1 METAPARSERA
12 GSPLPDDVDFMTR
25 DMMWFA
31 YGSGADRPRPPVQPT
46 GPLSETEVDPG
57 RPDAARSGAL
67 AALPHGTVDLLE
79 GMPFPHGRFSGG
91 AGADRLGHALVA
103 AFGVH
108 RREPENPFN
117 DHRGYPSVRGKFPV
131 QVLVGERGR
140 RRALDVYRHAL
151 VDLATAERPAR
162 AAGSGVEGVEI
173 ALAGRYT
180 RLPPVYKWFRGSLV
194 HLELGI
200 NLRMLCLALE
210 LFGLRGRLRLPDA
223 SAEEALTTLGLTP
236 SWQWSLPLTVAL
248 DTDTDPGA
256 EAGTGTDTDTDTGP
270 ARSASDS
277 AGAAAGGPDHV
288 LAEALAV
295 NRAQDFRE
303 PPAPL
308 GPAFPAGTGGGELS
322 WAELLWRRTSGRM
335 PRGLYGMNGRRRRL
349 PAAAL
354 RDAVDWLALPPPG
367 GTLRAVYESLRV
379 SGVVQAVDGFA
390 DGVHRLVDGELSPYF
405 EDPTVAARLEEH
417 YGYPLAPGNGCDV
430 RHAATI
436 WFLSVR
442 PREVMERFG
451 PGAWCAAQ
459 YAAGWA
465 AQGLCLAA
473 AAHGL
478 YARPVRAFQEVPTR
492 RILGLDPDEMIVFSV
507 ITGTPRY
514 TGPLLDVRL

>member
-1 METAPARSERA
+1 METAPVRSERVGA
-12 GSPLPDDVDFMTR
+12 SMPEDADFMAR

-31 YGSGADRPRPPVQPT
+31 YGRGTDRPEPPVPPS
-46 GPLSETEVDPG
+46 GPLSETEVTPG
-57 RPDAARSGAL
+57 LPDAARSGPL
-67 AALPHGTVDLLE
+67 TALPHGTVDLLE
-79 GMPFPHGRFSGG
+79 RLPFPGGRFPGG
-91 AGADRLGHALVA
+91 AGADRLGHALAA
-103 AFGVH
+103 AFGVQ

-117 DHRGYPSVRGKFPV
+117 DHRGYPSVRGRFPV
-131 QVLVGERGR
+131 QVLAGERGR
-140 RRALDVYRHAL
+140 WGVLDVYRHAL
-151 VDLATAERPAR
+151 AGLP
-162 AAGSGVEGVEI
+162 AAGDVRGAAGRAVV
-173 ALAGRYT
+173 LAGRYT

-210 LFGLRGRLRLPDA
+210 LFGLPGRLRLPGA
-223 SAEEALTTLGLTP
+223 SGEEDLAALGLAP
-236 SWQWSLPLTVAL
+236 AWQWSLPLTVEL
-248 DTDTDPGA
+248 DADGPGSGPGSGPGD
-256 EAGTGTDTDTDTGP
+256 ERTGGGGNGVPRPRAAD
-270 ARSASDS
+270 
-277 AGAAAGGPDHV
+277 AGAGAPDPV
-288 LAEALAV
+288 LAEVLAV

-308 GPAFPAGTGGGELS
+308 DPAIPAAADGPAGRALS
-322 WAELLWRRTSGRM
+322 WAEVLWRRTSGRM

-354 RDAVDWLALPPPG
+354 HDALAWLALPPPG
-367 GTLRAVYESLRV
+367 GALRAVHDSLRIT
-379 SGVVQAVDGFA
+379 GVVQAVDGCA
-390 DGVHRLVDGELSPYF
+390 DGIHRVTGGSLVPYA
-405 EDPTVAARLEEH
+405 EDPAAAARLEEH

-430 RHAATI
+430 RHASVV

-478 YARPVRAFQEVPTR
+478 YARPVRAFREAPTR
-492 RILGLDPDEMIVFSV
+492 EILGLGPDEMIVFSV